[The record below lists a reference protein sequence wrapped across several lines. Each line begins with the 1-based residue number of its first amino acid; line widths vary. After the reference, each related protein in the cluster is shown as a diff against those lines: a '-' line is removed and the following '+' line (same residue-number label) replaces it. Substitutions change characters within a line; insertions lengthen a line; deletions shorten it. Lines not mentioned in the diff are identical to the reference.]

1 MADFEEKINGVKDA
15 VANIASEE
23 NKQKLVDVAGSVS
36 EKAKGL
42 SKKTIGIIAAVVVV
56 LIALCVLLSGGG
68 KVTKEMKEQ
77 IQNSAYIQ
85 NTSGNAGVKDL
96 ELEYKAEVKNSTQS
110 KEEEFFISGQY
121 KDYSDQGQYVLI
133 MLSKATGD
141 KNADWSVKVYGTYN
155 GKAKLK
161 EAIKQVKSQ
170 KGSID
175 VVGEVQKYA
184 EAMGDSASD
193 IQLEDTILYYD
204 LGGNFRGKN
213 YYVTAKTESSSA
225 PGQYHNSIF
234 VIEEEATG
242 NFVFNVTCLY
252 TGGADEDLSTTM
264 QNLLQNDTD
273 TLQND
278 STVKF

>member
-23 NKQKLVDVAGSVS
+23 NKQKLADVAGSVT

-42 SKKTIGIIAAVVVV
+42 NKKTIGIIAAAVVV
-56 LIALCVLLSGGG
+56 LIVLCALLGGGG

-77 IQNSAYIQ
+77 IQNSPYIQ

-96 ELEYKAEVKNSTQS
+96 ELEYKAEIKNSTQS

-141 KNADWSVKVYGTYN
+141 KNADWSVKVYGTYYD
-155 GKAKLK
+155 KARLK

-170 KGSID
+170 KGSVD
-175 VVGEVQKYA
+175 VEGEVKKYA
-184 EAMGDSASD
+184 EAMGDSATE
-193 IQLEDTILYYD
+193 IKLADTILYYNI
-204 LGGNFRGKN
+204 GGNFRGKN
-213 YYVTAKTESSSA
+213 YYITAKTESNSA

-234 VIEEEATG
+234 VIEETPTG
-242 NFVFNVTCLY
+242 EFHFDVSCLY